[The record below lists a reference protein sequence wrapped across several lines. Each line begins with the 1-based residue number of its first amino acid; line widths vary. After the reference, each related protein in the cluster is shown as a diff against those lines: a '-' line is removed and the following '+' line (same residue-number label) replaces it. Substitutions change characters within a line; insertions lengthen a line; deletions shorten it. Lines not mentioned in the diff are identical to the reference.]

1 MEYCYIGIFSSIFNW
16 ILDKI
21 LSPVFNFI
29 AKLLSTVLS
38 WVFNNVLA
46 PLLEAVIWPLIKE
59 ALNLLVEILAGLL
72 YGVYASL
79 LEILDTLNSAFDY
92 FIGLRDVSFNGQ
104 KMGLLEAMFEI
115 DGLRTAFLVISLM
128 GMSIALMLAIFS
140 TMRSVLDLDFENK
153 RPVSRV
159 LSSLFRAFLQM
170 LTVEVVVYFLIRL
183 ASLILKGVNS
193 AVGLIGGGSGNTS
206 IARMI
211 FVVSSMNAC
220 SSDKNLNL
228 NGTKAASVGI
238 NDPVRSKFYLSSG
251 LSYTD
256 ADVVEQY
263 FNLGKFDYVIGFAL
277 CIFLLVVM
285 AMCMV
290 IFVQRIFDLLMLFL
304 VSPFFVGMIPLD
316 DGERFGRWR
325 ELFIGKCFSGFGI
338 VIGMKLYLMICPV
351 IMGSSVTFSNSTEMD
366 YLTKM
371 VFLLGGA
378 WAVLKSGSL
387 VTSLLSSQ
395 AGSSEDQV
403 INSGSMVLGGMAAG
417 SMAMV
422 GTGIGKGLSGIASA
436 YKGSKQKFE
445 DTRFRKNTGLGL
457 EGGGSSGLS
466 SSGGGSSSGASIS
479 GGSAGTSAA
488 GRFGSSLPG
497 AGRNGLGLSDASKSG
512 SGTFDS
518 SGSSGATG
526 LNGSSSATGLG
537 SGTITSGLGGSG
549 LGAAE
554 TGGNAASPTPR
565 SGQYVGGKLIKS
577 YRNADG
583 SISRAFSP
591 GKGKLFKIGHDGK
604 GNTNVRMLGFG
615 LRVNSEGKINKIS
628 LPCVNL
634 KRNDQ
639 GKMNVDRVRLPLNAA
654 SWKRNDSGQLKFRDF
669 NLIGLKMGQNSKGKS
684 YIRQFKPIGYRA
696 GLDEE
701 GNRQAESL
709 LGLFQR
715 EKQADGKYHITSLG
729 FGAVQNSRVMDEDGK
744 LRFAGVRVLGMNFY
758 IRNDVSG
765 GQRREPEAGD
775 KSQGQKS
782 GTEVR
787 EKS

>member
-16 ILDKI
+16 VLDKI

-183 ASLILKGVNS
+183 ASLILKGINS

-417 SMAMV
+417 GAALA
-422 GTGIGKGLSGIASA
+422 GAGIGKGISGIASA

-445 DTRFRKNTGLGL
+445 DTRFRKNTGLG
-457 EGGGSSGLS
+457 
-466 SSGGGSSSGASIS
+466 IS
-479 GGSAGTSAA
+479 DT
-488 GRFGSSLPG
+488 
-497 AGRNGLGLSDASKSG
+497 SKSG
-512 SGTFDS
+512 SGAFDS
-518 SGSSGATG
+518 
-526 LNGSSSATGLG
+526 
-537 SGTITSGLGGSG
+537 GGSG

-583 SISRAFSP
+583 SISHAFSP

-615 LRVNSEGKINKIS
+615 LRVNSDGKINKIS

-654 SWKRNDSGQLKFRDF
+654 SWKRNDSGPLRFRDF
-669 NLIGLKMGQNSKGKS
+669 NLIGLKMGQDKAGNS
-684 YIRQFKPIGYRA
+684 YIRHFKPIGYRA
-696 GLDEE
+696 GLDDE
-701 GNRQAESL
+701 GNRQTKSL
-709 LGLFQR
+709 LGLFRR

-758 IRNDVSG
+758 IRNDVSD
-765 GQRREPEAGD
+765 GQRMEPEAGD

>member
-417 SMAMV
+417 GAALA
-422 GTGIGKGLSGIASA
+422 GAGIGKGISGIASA
-436 YKGSKQKFE
+436 YRGSKQKFE
-445 DTRFRKNTGLGL
+445 DTRFRKNTGLG
-457 EGGGSSGLS
+457 
-466 SSGGGSSSGASIS
+466 I
-479 GGSAGTSAA
+479 
-488 GRFGSSLPG
+488 
-497 AGRNGLGLSDASKSG
+497 SDASKSG
-512 SGTFDS
+512 SEAFDS
-518 SGSSGATG
+518 GGSSSATG
-526 LNGSSSATGLG
+526 LGSSDSSATGLG

-583 SISRAFSP
+583 SISHAFSP

-615 LRVNSEGKINKIS
+615 LRVNSDGKINKIS

-654 SWKRNDSGQLKFRDF
+654 SWKRNDSGQLRFRDF

-701 GNRQAESL
+701 GNRQTKSL
-709 LGLFQR
+709 LGLFRR

-758 IRNDVSG
+758 IRNDVSD